1 MSATAATAPMAT
13 TQPKAPSWRT
23 ATLGFTL
30 SLTATTVL
38 AFGLA
43 AL

>member
-1 MSATAATAPMAT
+1 MSAAAAPASET
-13 TQPKAPSWRT
+13 RAPKPPSWRA